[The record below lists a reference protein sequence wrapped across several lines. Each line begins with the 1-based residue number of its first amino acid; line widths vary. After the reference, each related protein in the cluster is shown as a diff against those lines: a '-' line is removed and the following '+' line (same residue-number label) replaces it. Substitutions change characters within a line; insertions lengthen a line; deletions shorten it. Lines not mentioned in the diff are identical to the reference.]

1 MDRKTLYKQNKRLQ
15 ETLVKYIDK
24 LALKDLEIADLKR
37 QLERLRNGKDRQ
49 FESSWKPKCLK

>member
-1 MDRKTLYKQNKRLQ
+1 VGVMDRKTLYKQNKRLQ

-37 QLERLRNGKDRQ
+37 QLERLRNRKDR
-49 FESSWKPKCLK
+49 FMHHKKP